1 MEACEA
7 GRGRAPF
14 RRGGLSTGTPAPA
27 SGTFCAGAGQR
38 LASLG
43 RLDPT
48 TYASAE
54 TVSRA
59 DSVVGFGN
67 YNGPIIGAQTATW
80 TAIESLYR

>member
-1 MEACEA
+1 MSSSSAQ
-7 GRGRAPF
+7 GLVRAF
-14 RRGGLSTGTPAPA
+14 DQVRS
-27 SGTFCAGAGQR
+27 
-38 LASLG
+38 
-43 RLDPT
+43 

-80 TAIESLYR
+80 TAIKSMYR